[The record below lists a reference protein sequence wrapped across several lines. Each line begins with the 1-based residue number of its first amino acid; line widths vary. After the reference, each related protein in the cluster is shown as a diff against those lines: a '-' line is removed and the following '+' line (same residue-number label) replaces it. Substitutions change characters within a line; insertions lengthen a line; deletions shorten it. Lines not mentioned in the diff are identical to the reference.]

1 MLKGLTMT
9 GALVGRAR
17 ASARPAQVRAANLR
31 KFAATLQARGNPLID
46 DLVFRALGGHP
57 AALRACRRARI
68 VVGRGRALPFRLG
81 PIENAAQARAA
92 VGVLCA
98 AVRDNKITVRET
110 SALLWRIEQFHTS
123 PFLALVHEF
132 ARIEATLA
140 KAAAAIGLDF
150 MFTQSAGP
158 AAARARLLAARR
170 ARAAACAKGVAAE
183 EKV

>member
-1 MLKGLTMT
+1 M
-9 GALVGRAR
+9 ASRPASAAR
-17 ASARPAQVRAANLR
+17 PSARPAQVRAANLR
-31 KFAATLQARGNPLID
+31 KFAATLQARGNPLVD

-68 VVGRGRALPFRLG
+68 VVGRGRPLSFRLG

-98 AVRDNKITVRET
+98 AVRANKVTLRET
-110 SALLWRIEQFHTS
+110 SMLLWQVEQFHTS

-140 KAAAAIGLDF
+140 KAAATIGIDF
-150 MFTQSAGP
+150 MFTRSEGP
-158 AAARARLLAARR
+158 ATARARLVAARR
-170 ARAAACAKGVAAE
+170 ARAAACAQASVAE
-183 EKV
+183 ERV

>member
-1 MLKGLTMT
+1 
-9 GALVGRAR
+9 
-17 ASARPAQVRAANLR
+17 
-31 KFAATLQARGNPLID
+31 
-46 DLVFRALGGHP
+46 
-57 AALRACRRARI
+57 
-68 VVGRGRALPFRLG
+68 
-81 PIENAAQARAA
+81 

-110 SALLWRIEQFHTS
+110 SALLWRVEQFHTS

-132 ARIEATLA
+132 ARIEGTLA
-140 KAAAAIGLDF
+140 KAAAIGLDF